1 MTGPV
6 PDDDVT
12 VPLGVAEVKREG
24 RDVTVVALAYYVGEA
39 LAVAERLAGE
49 GVSLEVID
57 PRTLV
62 PLDVETIRA
71 SVRKTGRLVVVDEA
85 PATCS
90 AASEI
95 IALVTEDPETFRAL
109 QAPPQRVCAA
119 PVPVPFSPPLE
130 QAALPDQARLT
141 TAIRR
146 VLPAAPRGE
155 RAGR

>member
-1 MTGPV
+1 
-6 PDDDVT
+6 
-12 VPLGVAEVKREG
+12 
-24 RDVTVVALAYYVGEA
+24 VTVVGLAYYVREA
-39 LAVAERLAGE
+39 LAVADQLATE
-49 GVSLEVID
+49 GISVEVID

-95 IALVTEDPETFRAL
+95 IALVTEDPDTFHAL
-109 QAPPQRVCAA
+109 KAPPQRVCAA

-130 QAALPDQARLT
+130 QAALPDRPRIVE
-141 TAIRR
+141 AIRR
-146 VLPAAPRGE
+146 TLDSAPASV
-155 RAGR
+155 

>member
-1 MTGPV
+1 VQPADG
-6 PDDDVT
+6 DDEI
-12 VPLGVAEVKREG
+12 VPLGVADVKRAG
-24 RDVTVVALAYYVGEA
+24 TDVTVVGLAYYVGEA
-39 LAVAERLAGE
+39 LAVAKALEPE
-49 GVSLEVID
+49 GISVEVID

-95 IALVTEDPETFRAL
+95 IALVTEDPATFRAL
-109 QAPPQRVCAA
+109 KAPAQRVCAA

-130 QAALPDQARLT
+130 KAALPDQARIVA
-141 TAIRR
+141 AIRR
-146 VLPAAPRGE
+146 VL
-155 RAGR
+155 RADAR